1 MLKGYKKFLLI
12 LFVGYV
18 LINLIP
24 VNRSNPPIKREPEM
38 PEKVKDILKRA
49 CYDCHSNEVNYPFYS
64 YLAPASWIIA
74 GDVANGRK
82 HLNFSEWDINKEK
95 KLKEEIWE
103 EVEKK
108 EMPLAI
114 YKFMHPQA
122 KLEAIDIEMIKI
134 WSYYESQL
142 IPNKEIKENKQNINH
157 QYDND

>member
-12 LFVGYV
+12 LLLGYV

-49 CYDCHSNEVNYPFYS
+49 CYDCHSNEVNYPYYS

-82 HLNFSEWDINKEK
+82 HLNFSEWDINQEK

-114 YKFMHPQA
+114 YKFMHPKA

-142 IPNKEIKENKQNINH
+142 IPDKKVKENEQNTNK